1 MCLKNSGTSFYFPAK
16 YRYKFVPLR
25 KNTPLIKR
33 SHKKEKSPTYG
44 NSPPENHFFQK
55 RMSFADDEYQ

>member
-16 YRYKFVPLR
+16 YRYKFVPPR

-33 SHKKEKSPTYG
+33 SHKKEKSPAYG
-44 NSPPENHFFQK
+44 NSSPENHFFQE
-55 RMSFADDEYQ
+55 RMSFADGEYQ

>member
-44 NSPPENHFFQK
+44 NSPLKITFFK
-55 RMSFADDEYQ
+55 NA